1 MGDPASTPDHLA
13 HSCLMTPSALIGLVA
28 GVAVLLLTLIVE
40 APAGLTAQ
48 GWHTLGLALLMAIWW
63 STEPIPIGVT
73 ALLPLVLLPLIGGG
87 DIASAA
93 TPYANPL
100 VFLFLGGFLLA
111 AGIKRWGLHRRLA
124 YSVVHAI
131 GTEPRRLVLGFMV
144 ATGTISMG
152 ISNTAAVVLM
162 LPVATSVIA
171 ALAEAHGTDDGN
183 VHNFSRALLLGL
195 AYGASIGGM
204 GTLIGTPPN
213 ALLAGYLAES
223 HGIDLSFAA
232 WAAVGIPLVI
242 VFLPLGW
249 MVLTRLAFP
258 VSAAF
263 SASMKADDVV
273 SKLACAGSM
282 SPAEWRVA
290 IVFMAAAALW
300 ITRPLLN
307 GVPGLEYLSDP
318 GIALAGALA
327 LFLIPNGLGGRGQFL
342 LRWQDAQEIPWS
354 VLLLFGGGLALASA
368 MDRSGLAQ
376 WIGAAL
382 AAIDGLTPFAFL
394 LLLTLTVVMLTE
406 LASNTATVAALL
418 PVVTT
423 MAAATG
429 IDLVVLAAAVAL
441 GASCAFMLPV
451 ATPPN
456 AIVFSTGELR
466 VADMMKAGFYMN
478 ILSVLLVAAAARL
491 LAPVLATLG

>member
-1 MGDPASTPDHLA
+1 MADPQSAPVERPDVRLLA
-13 HSCLMTPSALIGLVA
+13 PSALIGLVVGA
-28 GVAVLLLTLIVE
+28 AVLLATLLIE
-40 APAGLTAQ
+40 PPAGLSTQ

-73 ALLPLVLLPLIGGG
+73 ALLPLILLPLIGQG
-87 DIASAA
+87 DINAA
-93 TPYANPL
+93 AAPYANPL
-100 VFLFLGGFLLA
+100 VFLFLGGFLLS
-111 AGIKRWGLHRRLA
+111 AGVKRWGLHRRLA
-124 YSVVHAI
+124 YSVVQAI

-144 ATGTISMG
+144 ATGLISMG

-162 LPVATSVIA
+162 LPVASSVIA
-171 ALAEAHGTDDGN
+171 VFTEAHGDESTD
-183 VHNFSRALLLGL
+183 VHRFSRALLLGL
-195 AYGASIGGM
+195 AYGASIGGI

-213 ALLAGYLAES
+213 ALLAGYLSES

-232 WAAVGIPLVI
+232 WAAVGIPLVL

-249 MVLTRLAFP
+249 LVLTRVAFP

-263 SASMKADDVV
+263 SASMRADDAV
-273 SKLACAGSM
+273 SKLSSGDPA
-282 SPAEWRVA
+282 SPAEWRVGM
-290 IVFMAAAALW
+290 VFMTAAALW

-307 GVPGLEYLSDP
+307 GVPGLENLSDP
-318 GIALAGALA
+318 GIALACALA
-327 LFLIPNGLGGRGQFL
+327 LFLIPNGLAGRGQFL
-342 LRWQDAQEIPWS
+342 LRWQDAQQIPWS
-354 VLLLFGGGLALASA
+354 VLLLFGGGLSLASA

-382 AAIDGLTPFAFL
+382 SAIDGLSPFAFL
-394 LLLTLTVVMLTE
+394 LLLTLTVVLLTE

-418 PVVTT
+418 PVVAT

-441 GASCAFMLPV
+441 AASCAFMLPV

-466 VADMMKAGFYMN
+466 VADMMKAGLYMN
-478 ILSVLLVAAAARL
+478 ILSVFLVAAGAFL
-491 LAPVLATLG
+491 LAPVLAALG

>member
-1 MGDPASTPDHLA
+1 MGGKTRAPVDCVHTGILSR
-13 HSCLMTPSALIGLVA
+13 SALVGLLA
-28 GVAVLLLTLIVE
+28 GASVLLLTLFL
-40 APAGLTAQ
+40 PPPSGLSIQ

-73 ALLPLVLLPLIGGG
+73 ALLPLILLPLIGGG
-87 DIASAA
+87 EITSAA
-93 TPYANPL
+93 IPYANPL

-111 AGIKRWGLHRRLA
+111 AGVKRWGLHRRLA

-171 ALAEAHGTDDGN
+171 VLAEAHGTDDGN

-232 WAAVGIPLVI
+232 WAAVGIPLVLI
-242 VFLPLGW
+242 FLPLAW
-249 MVLTRLAFP
+249 LVLTRLAFP

-263 SASMKADDVV
+263 SVSMADDVV
-273 SKLACAGSM
+273 AKLADREPPSR
-282 SPAEWRVA
+282 AEWRVA
-290 IVFMAAAALW
+290 MVFLTAAALW

-307 GVPGLEYLSDP
+307 GHPGLENLSDP
-318 GIALAGALA
+318 GIALACAIA
-327 LFLIPNGLGGRGQFL
+327 LFLVPNGLAGRGQFL
-342 LRWQDAQEIPWS
+342 LRWQDAQQIPWS
-354 VLLLFGGGLALASA
+354 VLLLFGGGLSLASA

-376 WIGAAL
+376 WIGEGL
-382 AAIDGLTPFAFL
+382 ASIDGMPPLGFL
-394 LLLTLTVVMLTE
+394 LILTATVVLLTE

-418 PVVTT
+418 PVVAT

-429 IDLVVLAAAVAL
+429 VDLVVLAAAVAL

-466 VADMMKAGFYMN
+466 VVDMMKAGFYMN
-478 ILSVLLVAAAARL
+478 LLSIVLVATGALL
-491 LAPVLATLG
+491 LAPVLRLLG

>member
-1 MGDPASTPDHLA
+1 MGEPQSTPDHTPLTG
-13 HSCLMTPSALIGLVA
+13 LMAPSAMLGLVA
-28 GVAVLLLTLIVE
+28 GATVLALTLIV
-40 APAGLTAQ
+40 APPAGLSAQ

-73 ALLPLVLLPLIGGG
+73 ALLPLVILPLIGEG
-87 DIASAA
+87 DITNAA

-100 VFLFLGGFLLA
+100 VFLFLGGFILA

-171 ALAEAHGTDDGN
+171 ALADAHGAQDED
-183 VHNFSRALLLGL
+183 VHRFSRALLLGL

-232 WAAVGIPLVI
+232 WAAVGVPLVM

-249 MVLTRLAFP
+249 LVLTRLAFP
-258 VSAAF
+258 VSQEF
-263 SASMKADDVV
+263 SISMKADDVV
-273 SKLACAGSM
+273 SRLAAAEPM
-282 SPAEWRVA
+282 SAAEWRVA
-290 IVFMAAAALW
+290 MVFATAAALW
-300 ITRPLLN
+300 ITRPLLS
-307 GVPGLEYLSDP
+307 GVPGLERISDP
-318 GIALAGALA
+318 GIAIACALA

-342 LRWQDAQEIPWS
+342 LRWQDAQQIPWS
-354 VLLLFGGGLALASA
+354 VLLLFGGGLSLASA

-376 WIGAAL
+376 WIGSAL
-382 AAIDGLTPFAFL
+382 ASIDGLTPFAFL
-394 LLLTLTVVMLTE
+394 LLVTLTVVMLTE

-429 IDLVVLAAAVAL
+429 IDIVVLAAAVAL

-478 ILSVLLVAAAARL
+478 ILSVALVAAGALL
-491 LAPVLATLG
+491 LAPVLSALG